1 MSEELIASD
10 IIDCPCCEKGAC
22 IETKT
27 EYISLWACQTCG
39 YKTHSRMKI
48 GSNTVTDYHSTLPN
62 LIQDLHQEV
71 NGLVW
76 YPSIVNIEEKGMVF
90 PDGTSTEDW
99 AWVSAKAVEIPKEER
114 SAFKGAM
121 YKMDMANAKKF
132 DRLNFMDAL
141 DHINFYKV

>member
-1 MSEELIASD
+1 MEEKLITSD
-10 IIDCPCCEKGAC
+10 IINCPCCEKGAC

-27 EYISLWACQTCG
+27 EYVSLWACQTCG

-48 GSNTVTDYHSTLPN
+48 GSNTVTDYHLSLPN
-62 LIQDLHQEV
+62 LIQDLHKEV

-90 PDGTSTEDW
+90 PDGTSVDDW
-99 AWVSAKAVEIPKEER
+99 VWISAKAVEIPEEER
-114 SAFKGAM
+114 SAFKDAM

-141 DHINFYKV
+141 DYIDFYKV